1 MKTAIFSRFALL
13 SALLMIL
20 GVAAHAQSDDRIT
33 RTLNV
38 RDFDRL
44 SMGSAFQITV
54 TKGNFA
60 VSLEGRKKDLDDLE
74 HAVANGKLRIGY
86 KDWGWSN
93 NRKTVKVTISMP
105 TVKAIDFSGASSSKI
120 SGFNDLGAL
129 DLDFSGA
136 SSADLDLKADRIV
149 MDVSGACTIRMKGA
163 ARRIEGEV
171 SGASSIKAYDFTVK
185 EAILDV
191 SGASSMG
198 VNVTGKLDAE
208 ASGASSVRYRGGAS
222 VRSNTSGA
230 SSVRSDS

>member
-13 SALLMIL
+13 STLML
-20 GVAAHAQSDDRIT
+20 FSMASMYAQSDERIT

-38 RDFDRL
+38 KNFDRL

-54 TKGNFA
+54 TKGSFA

-74 HAVANGKLRIGY
+74 HGVSNGKLRIGY
-86 KDWGWSN
+86 KEWGWNN
-93 NRKTVKVTISMP
+93 NRKAVKVTISMP

-120 SGFNDLGAL
+120 SGFENLGAL

-136 SSADLDLKADRIV
+136 STADLDLKAERIL
-149 MDVSGACTIRMKGA
+149 MDVSGACTIKMRGSA
-163 ARRIEGEV
+163 QRIEGDI
-171 SGASSIKAYDFTVK
+171 SGASSVRAYDFTTK
-185 EAILDV
+185 EAFLDV
-191 SGASSMG
+191 SGASNMG
-198 VNVTGKLDAE
+198 VNVTGKLDAD

-230 SSVRSDS
+230 SSVRRDS